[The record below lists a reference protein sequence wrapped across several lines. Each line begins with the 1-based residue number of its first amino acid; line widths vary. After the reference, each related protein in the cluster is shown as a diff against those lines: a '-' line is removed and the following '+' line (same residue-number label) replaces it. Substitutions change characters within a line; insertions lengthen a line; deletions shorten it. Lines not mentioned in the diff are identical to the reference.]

1 MTRARLSLRENDAR
15 DVRMFS
21 VRRARGSQGL
31 RWLAVFVV
39 AGACRSSFA
48 EEAPAKSPRPSRAAM
63 LRESNTP
70 DAPEPTTGPSS
81 SPAPSAAPNAPR
93 SSSSPAQPSP
103 DFPSIEET
111 KEFESGAAESMQDG
125 AGERARPTPDVE
137 APALAGPSG
146 GEQRPAQEE
155 VGRYAPW
162 WTRVPNVQPFP
173 PLGSTIV
180 PPRGSG
186 YYTLLELIL
195 HDRREAPPK
204 YPYPRFAIMPFPF
217 FNADWRSLD
226 NLETREDDPF
236 NLFKRIFLGDDFMFT
251 AGGEE
256 RWRYNNEVN
265 SRFSGTDN
273 TYYLTRTRVY
283 GDLWYRDLFR
293 IYGEF
298 INAQSFDQDL
308 PPQSIDQY
316 NPNFLNLF
324 ADVKLGTIR
333 DQPLYLRGGRQEL
346 LYGSE
351 RLISPLAWANTQRTF
366 QGGKLFWQNE
376 KLSIDGFVVQP
387 VVPSANSFASVNWQQ
402 VFSGVW
408 GTYRPTKGEI
418 VDLYYL
424 DLQDSTPIYSGQ
436 NGVKGT
442 LNVSTVGSRW
452 YGNKNDW
459 LWDTEGM
466 LQFGR
471 YSNQG
476 ILANAYTMGGGYN
489 FSKWLF
495 SPTVWLYYDYASGD
509 PTPGTGGVHRTF
521 NQLFP
526 FGHYYFGMMDNVGR
540 QNINDINGKL
550 LLFPAKW
557 MTTWVEYHVLRLD
570 SSKDALYNSA
580 GVATLVDPTGKA
592 GIDVG
597 EILTV
602 VNNFT
607 IDLHQNVFVQYSHL
621 YPGTFLQATEKGR
634 SQDELYLM
642 YAFRW

>member
-1 MTRARLSLRENDAR
+1 MPFARCKRKRRGPRWLGVLLVLGANSPCFADDAPEAAASPPAAAPASPERISLDAPPPETAPVSPDAPQLSAASEPESVDAA
-15 DVRMFS
+15 S
-21 VRRARGSQGL
+21 SQGNSPDS
-31 RWLAVFVV
+31 R
-39 AGACRSSFA
+39 FA
-48 EEAPAKSPRPSRAAM
+48 AQQAPDGEAPALAGPSGFESAPSPAAPSTGGGPSR
-63 LRESNTP
+63 LS
-70 DAPEPTTGPSS
+70 
-81 SPAPSAAPNAPR
+81 
-93 SSSSPAQPSP
+93 
-103 DFPSIEET
+103 
-111 KEFESGAAESMQDG
+111 
-125 AGERARPTPDVE
+125 PDVE

-146 GEQRPAQEE
+146 GEQRPPEE
-155 VGRYAPW
+155 GGRYAPW

-173 PLGSTIV
+173 PLGLTIG
-180 PPRGSG
+180 PPRGPG
-186 YYTLLELIL
+186 YYTLLELL
-195 HDRREAPPK
+195 RGDRRESPPK
-204 YPYPRFAIMPFPF
+204 YPYARFGIQAFPF

-226 NLETREDDPF
+226 NPESREADPF
-236 NLFKRIFLGDDFMFT
+236 NFLKRIRLGDDFMFT
-251 AGGEE
+251 TGGEW

-265 SRFSGTDN
+265 SRLSGKDN

-283 GDLWYRDLFR
+283 GDFWYRDLFR

-308 PPQSIDQY
+308 PPLVTDQY

-324 ADVKLGTIR
+324 ADAKLGTIR
-333 DQPLYLRGGRQEL
+333 DQPLWLRGGRQEL

-351 RLISPLAWANTQRTF
+351 RLISPLAWVNTQRTF
-366 QGGKLFWQNE
+366 QGGKLFWQND
-376 KLSIDGFVVQP
+376 KLSLDAFCVQP

-408 GTYRPTKGEI
+408 GTYRPIKGEI

-424 DLQDSTPIYSGQ
+424 DLQDSTLIYSGE
-436 NGVKGT
+436 NGVKGA

-459 LWDTEGM
+459 LWDAEGM

-489 FSKWLF
+489 FSKAPM
-495 SPTVWLYYDYASGD
+495 SPTLWLYYDYASGD
-509 PTPGTGGVHRTF
+509 PAPGAGGVHRTF

-526 FGHYYFGMMDNVGR
+526 FGHFYFGMMDIVGR
-540 QNINDINGKL
+540 QNINDVNGKL
-550 LLFPAKW
+550 LLYPVKW

-570 SSKDALYNSA
+570 SPKDALYNSA
-580 GVATLVDPTGKA
+580 GVVERIDPTGKA
-592 GIDVG
+592 GINVG
-597 EILTV
+597 EILTI

-621 YPGTFLQATEKGR
+621 YAGDFLYRTGNGR
-634 SQDELYLM
+634 PQTQDELYLM